1 MKNETRT
8 ATINQ
13 LASSATPL
21 PLDQLVPDTCT
32 AVDLAELRK
41 DGLVQ
46 VSVNDNL
53 ENVVALT
60 AKGLATIP
68 LGESTTPAQHAVLNA
83 ISEAESGQ
91 LPTTVLYGME
101 NVKVNAAVLLDMVAH
116 KWLAVEYVEAD
127 GETPAGI
134 SVSLGG
140 KDGKTGTKALAYPVR
155 ASAAK
160 VPGAPR
166 STANGTVEHKP
177 IPDSFVKTFKER
189 TFNLRHVGDNKL
201 TVDELGGKEFSS
213 PTAAAQAIIMSVN
226 GKKVSVNG
234 WDWLGLNK

>member
-8 ATINQ
+8 AIVNQ
-13 LASSATPL
+13 LAGSATPVA
-21 PLDQLVPDTCT
+21 LDGLVPSTCT

-53 ENVVALT
+53 ENVVSLT

-68 LGESTTPAQHAVLNA
+68 AGKSTTPAQHAVLEA
-83 ISEAESGQ
+83 IADAESGQ
-91 LPTTVLYGME
+91 LPIAGLYGME
-101 NVKVNAAVLLDMVAH
+101 DVKVNPSVILEMVSRGWV
-116 KWLAVEYVEAD
+116 KVEHVEAD

-140 KDGKTGTKALAYPVR
+140 KDGKVGRTALDYPVR
-155 ASAAK
+155 ATAAK
-160 VPGAPR
+160 VAGAPR
-166 STANGTVEHKP
+166 GTNGTVEHAP
-177 IPDSFVKTFKER
+177 IPTTFTKTFKER
-189 TFNLRHVGDNKL
+189 TFNLHHVGDNKL